1 MPGMKAISA
10 IRFVFALL
18 TCSLAA
24 KAEDVKVLT
33 FNIRY
38 DNPRDGADA
47 WPNRREAV
55 AKEIAR
61 ADVAGLQEVKP
72 NQRAWLRERLPE
84 FEFIGIGREKDDTDE
99 AVPVAFRKERFE
111 LEQSGTFWLSET
123 PGVPA
128 SKSWDSSLPRI
139 CTWVRLRDRRDGSR
153 LALFNVH
160 LDHRGADARDRGIG
174 VVLERMQKAGA
185 PVLLTGDFN
194 CGLGEAPVK
203 RVAAWQK
210 PVLVSGLVALEQS
223 DEGTFNGFTARADG
237 PAIDYIFG
245 EKGRVKFVSRTV
257 VKTKYTG
264 SDGAERQVS
273 DHYPVVAVV
282 SIDGK

>member
-1 MPGMKAISA
+1 MKA
-10 IRFVFALL
+10 FAAFRLILSLL
-18 TCSLAA
+18 TSSLVALA
-24 KAEDVKVLT
+24 DDVNVLT

-61 ADVAGLQEVKP
+61 SDIAGLQEVKP

-84 FEFIGIGREKDDTDE
+84 FEFAGIGREKDDTDE
-99 AVPVAFRKERFE
+99 AVPVAFRRERFE
-111 LEQSGTFWLSET
+111 MEQSGTFWLSET
-123 PGVPA
+123 PEVPA

-153 LALFNVH
+153 LAFFNVH
-160 LDHRGADARDRGIG
+160 LDHRGAVARERGIA

-194 CGLGEAPVK
+194 CGLGEAPVR
-203 RVAAWQK
+203 RVRAWQK
-210 PVLVSGLVALEQS
+210 PALVSGLVALEQA
-223 DEGTFNGFTARADG
+223 DEGTFNGFTARAEG

-245 EKGRVKFVSRTV
+245 EKDRVKFVSRTV

-264 SDGAERQVS
+264 TDGTERQVS
-273 DHYPVVAVV
+273 DHYPVAALI
-282 SIDGK
+282 SIVGK

>member
-1 MPGMKAISA
+1 MFTFSM
-10 IRFVFALL
+10 
-18 TCSLAA
+18 AA
-24 KAEDVKVLT
+24 AAGDVKVLT

-99 AVPVAFRKERFE
+99 AVPVAIRKERFE

-123 PGVPA
+123 PEVPA

-160 LDHRGADARDRGIG
+160 LDHRGSVARDQGIA
-174 VVLERMQKAGA
+174 VVLGRMEKAGV
-185 PVLLTGDFN
+185 PTLLTGDFN
-194 CGLGEAPVK
+194 CGLNDAPVK
-203 RVAAWQK
+203 RVSSWQK
-210 PVLVSGLVALEQS
+210 PALVSGLVALEQT

-237 PAIDYIFG
+237 PAIDYIFA
-245 EKGRVKFVSRTV
+245 EKDRVKFVSRTV
-257 VKTKYTG
+257 VKTKYT
-264 SDGAERQVS
+264 SADGTERQVS
-273 DHYPVVAVV
+273 DHYPVAAVV
-282 SIDGK
+282 SIAGK